1 MLNRYY
7 GHYDHRPPCYTYL
20 VIKLPKEIFHVYL
33 VVNLVGCIFN
43 INLLISLSILFAH
56 EWTKKVRVIF
66 SLINWSWLALLLA
79 LDHHRSCPKTNC
91 ADIYLNWEIES
102 DPTSNHQLGLKRSIA
117 PYNWWYHLFLEEF
130 LATK

>member
-7 GHYDHRPPCYTYL
+7 GHYELSIDHHVLHYTEI
-20 VIKLPKEIFHVYL
+20 VRNLPNEKYFMWTWWSILKNEKYVT
-33 VVNLVGCIFN
+33 IFN

-117 PYNWWYHLFLEEF
+117 PYM
-130 LATK
+130 